1 MRYFLIAAWITLLS
15 KPVIA
20 QDESLYMVPENALGI
35 KASNLFSEI
44 RLIPLETNKTSY
56 FNNMAD
62 FVVTP
67 DRLIFMDNESNAI
80 LIFNKEGKFLHKY
93 KKKKYKLGQLQYSY
107 AKNAVFFISSNKN
120 YTIPLPK
127 AQQMMEHPGN
137 RDFSKYKNIELLYL
151 DADKNYRIEKLPV
164 PPYALSSPYY
174 MNGRYLL
181 RNTRYNKYVKDTVL
195 HHLDIM
201 SGNKK
206 VGAYFPFLNVAKLP
220 TDFEDVQINIDRTLN
235 DSTLYIQKNYDNTLY
250 KLVNDS
256 LMPAYKFVFPA
267 ANTMPA
273 TFYTTAFRNNIDFT
287 SYKNKYS
294 KATRSFFNIIDLET
308 VLFFGMNDNAW
319 GHKRYVFNKTSSSL
333 YDLSKTTPDSSTYYL
348 PTGIFSKISNYDNDY
363 VYTFISPSDL
373 LKEKAAI
380 LSKYNNAPPPPLKQL
395 FESIG
400 KFSNPIIIQLKVN
413 PAAK

>member
-15 KPVIA
+15 KPVAA
-20 QDESLYMVPENALGI
+20 QDESLYIVPENALGI
-35 KASNLFSEI
+35 KAANLFSEI
-44 RLIPLETNKTSY
+44 RLIPLETTTTSY

-93 KKKKYKLGQLQYSY
+93 KKKKYKIGALQYSY
-107 AKNAVFFISSNKN
+107 AKNALFFTSTNKN
-120 YTIPLPK
+120 YTIPLPR
-127 AQQMMEHPGN
+127 AQQMIQQPGK

-151 DADKNYRIEKLPV
+151 DEKENYRVEKLPV
-164 PPYALSSPYY
+164 PHYALSPLYY

-181 RNTRYNKYVKDTVL
+181 QNVRYNKYVKDTVL
-195 HHLDIM
+195 YHLNIM
-201 SGNKK
+201 NGNEK
-206 VGAYFPFLNVAKLP
+206 VAAYFPFLNVAKLP

-235 DSTLYIQKNYDNTLY
+235 DSTLYIQKSYDNTLY

-256 LMPAYKFVFPA
+256 LTPAYTFVFPA

-273 TFYTTAFRNNIDFT
+273 AFYTTAFRNNIDFT
-287 SYKNKYS
+287 SYKTKYG
-294 KATRSFFNIIDLET
+294 KAIRSFFNIIDLKT

-333 YDLSKTTPDSSTYYL
+333 YDLSKTTSDSSTYYL
-348 PTGIFSKISNYDNDY
+348 STGVFSKISNYDNDY
-363 VYTFISPSDL
+363 VYTFISPGDL
-373 LKEKAAI
+373 LKEKTAI
-380 LSKYNNAPPPPLKQL
+380 LSKYNDAPPLPLKQL